1 MAYPTAVNNQI
12 TDSVTSVDS
21 SKNAVMQELAGRVIS
36 SLAVAAQKGLDET
49 EQAYTLVDLIRMVIE
64 PDGWRANGGDWASIQ
79 FYQGAL
85 IVRAPDFIHRQ
96 IRPDRALL
104 TSR

>member
-49 EQAYTLVDLIRMVIE
+49 EQA
-64 PDGWRANGGDWASIQ
+64 S
-79 FYQGAL
+79 AL
-85 IVRAPDFIHRQ
+85 AHAAALCGVRFGEG
-96 IRPDRALL
+96 
-104 TSR
+104 